1 MSTVCAGFPAVDF
14 KQEKIFGDP
23 DNTGHSQVTKL
34 RIIRAEK
41 DSRGNQRNNPW
52 YIEIENGKGI
62 AVKNSKGGT
71 YMKSNSFSGN
81 GKASANLNDLEMFRL
96 LCKTV
101 SYIDAWEKAI
111 GPSLIIQAKNI
122 IKKNQEDAQRHNT
135 SAA

>member
-1 MSTVCAGFPAVDF
+1 M
-14 KQEKIFGDP
+14 
-23 DNTGHSQVTKL
+23 TKL